1 MKNNI
6 KIYLLTSVLF
16 LFIGCATVPQNE
28 IFDLKKEFA
37 QLQVKYN
44 QLESR
49 QADLYAKYEAG
60 LVANDTVNASNQELF
75 KKLSQLSQKVQDL
88 EIVQKKSLSSGTGG
102 VIQTPTAVYQ
112 NAYNDYLV
120 GKYELALMGF
130 KSFVKKYPEHEL
142 APKVQYYIGECLYS
156 QSNWKDAYEEY
167 KIIGEQYQGSE
178 FSSSA
183 RLKMALCLEL
193 LGRKQDAQIVF
204 KSILVDYPKSPEA
217 FTAKEKL
224 KMYAK

>member
-1 MKNNI
+1 MKNI
-6 KIYLLTSVLF
+6 KINILLFVLF
-16 LFIGCATVPQNE
+16 LSVGCATVPQNE
-28 IFDLKKEFA
+28 ISDLKNEFA

-49 QADLYAKYEAG
+49 QADLYARYESG
-60 LVANDTVNASNQELF
+60 LVTNDTVNASNQELF
-75 KKLSQLSQKVQDL
+75 KKISQLSQKVQDL
-88 EIVQKKSLSSGTGG
+88 EIIQKKSVDSGDS
-102 VIQTPTAVYQ
+102 VSVQTPTIMYQ

-120 GKYELALMGF
+120 GKYELSLTGF
-130 KSFVKKYPEHEL
+130 KSFIKKYPEHEL
-142 APKVQYYIGECLYS
+142 ASKVQYYIGECLYS
-156 QSNWKDAYEEY
+156 QNNWKDAYEEY
-167 KIIGEQYQGSE
+167 KIIGEQYQESE

-193 LGRKQDAQIVF
+193 LGRKQDAQVVF
-204 KSILVDYPKSPEA
+204 KSILVDYPKSPEV

>member
-1 MKNNI
+1 MKI
-6 KIYLLTSVLF
+6 KITALFFGVF
-16 LFIGCATVPQNE
+16 LFAGCATVPQTE
-28 IFDLKKEFA
+28 ITDLKKELA
-37 QLQVKYN
+37 QLQIKFN

-49 QADLYAKYEAG
+49 QADLFAKYESG
-60 LVANDTVNASNQELF
+60 QVTNDAINASNQELF
-75 KKLSQLSQKVQDL
+75 KKISQLSQKVQDL
-88 EIVQKKSLSSGTGG
+88 EIIQKKSASSSGGA
-102 VIQTPTAVYQ
+102 VSVQTPTVIYQ

-120 GKYELALMGF
+120 GKYELALTGF
-130 KSFVKKYPEHEL
+130 KSFIKKYPEHEL

-156 QSNWKDAYEEY
+156 QNNWKDAYEEY
-167 KIIGEQYQGSE
+167 KTVDSLYNGSE

-193 LGRKQDAQIVF
+193 LGRKQDAQVVF
-204 KSILVDYPKSPEA
+204 KSILVDYPKSPES

>member
-1 MKNNI
+1 MKI
-6 KIYLLTSVLF
+6 KITALFFCVF
-16 LFIGCATVPQNE
+16 LFAGCATVPQTE
-28 IFDLKKEFA
+28 ITDLKKELA
-37 QLQVKYN
+37 QLQIKFN

-49 QADLYAKYEAG
+49 QADLFAKYESG
-60 LVANDTVNASNQELF
+60 QVTNDAISASNQELF
-75 KKLSQLSQKVQDL
+75 KKISQLSQKIQDL
-88 EIVQKKSLSSGTGG
+88 EIIQKKSASSSGGA
-102 VIQTPTAVYQ
+102 VSVQTPTVVYQ

-120 GKYELALMGF
+120 GKYELALTGF
-130 KSFVKKYPEHEL
+130 KSFIKKYPEHEL

-156 QSNWKDAYEEY
+156 QNNWKDAYEEY
-167 KIIGEQYQGSE
+167 KTVDSMYNGSE

-193 LGRKQDAQIVF
+193 LGRKQDAQVVF
-204 KSILVDYPKSPEA
+204 KSILVDYPKSPES